1 MTEINTE
8 DFNTIYLILDG
19 NKTVDKASF
28 LTQIKG
34 LLKISDDFES
44 TWDVLKDYLNDVTTI
59 NNWKSK
65 EFSFI
70 EDNVNIKVN
79 IIWLDPLDFSKYNS
93 ADFYTAID
101 ILKSVTEDKTNPL
114 TFVLASN
121 ITNVNTDLFK

>member
-8 DFNTIYLILDG
+8 DFNNIYLVLDG
-19 NKTVDKASF
+19 TKTFDKASF

-70 EDNVNIKVN
+70 EDSVNIKVN

-101 ILKSVTEDKTNPL
+101 ILKSVTEDETNPL
-114 TFVLASN
+114 IFVLASN
-121 ITNVNTDLFK
+121 ISNVNTDLFK

>member
-8 DFNTIYLILDG
+8 DFNNIYLVLDG
-19 NKTVDKASF
+19 TKTFDKASF
-28 LTQIKG
+28 LIQIKG
-34 LLKISDDFES
+34 LLKISDDFEN
-44 TWDVLKDYLNDVTTI
+44 TWDVLKDCLNDVTTI

-70 EDNVNIKVN
+70 EDNVNTKVN

-93 ADFYTAID
+93 ADFYTVID

-114 TFVLASN
+114 IFILASN

>member
-70 EDNVNIKVN
+70 EDSVNIKVN

-101 ILKSVTEDKTNPL
+101 ILKSVTEDETNPL
-114 TFVLASN
+114 IFVLASN
-121 ITNVNTDLFK
+121 ISNVNTDLFK

>member
-44 TWDVLKDYLNDVTTI
+44 TWDVLKDCLNDVTTI

-101 ILKSVTEDKTNPL
+101 ILKSVTEDETNPL
-114 TFVLASN
+114 IFVLASN
-121 ITNVNTDLFK
+121 ISNVNTDLFK

>member
-8 DFNTIYLILDG
+8 DFNNIYLVLDG
-19 NKTVDKASF
+19 TKTFDKASF

-34 LLKISDDFES
+34 LLKISDDFEN
-44 TWDVLKDYLNDVTTI
+44 TWDVLKDCLNDVTTI

-65 EFSFI
+65 EFTFI
-70 EDNVNIKVN
+70 EDIVNTKVN

-101 ILKSVTEDKTNPL
+101 ILKSVTEQELHPL
-114 TFVLASN
+114 SFVLATN
-121 ITNVNTDLFK
+121 VCNVNTSLFK

>member
-1 MTEINTE
+1 MTEINIE
-8 DFNTIYLILDG
+8 DFNNIYLVLDG
-19 NKTVDKASF
+19 TKTFDKASF
-28 LTQIKG
+28 LAQIKG

-44 TWDVLKDYLNDVTTI
+44 TWDTLKDYLNDVTTI

-101 ILKSVTEDKTNPL
+101 ILKSVTEDEINPL
-114 TFVLASN
+114 SFVLATN
-121 ITNVNTDLFK
+121 VCNVNTSLFK